1 MKEFIVLLKYG
12 LKGSQRFVGKP
23 SVRKRANVSGLFLP
37 IIAIAVYGVPLGLL
51 FYDLFKSLKD
61 VIVGNVDLA
70 TLFVANW
77 SVLMAGMF
85 ILSFVPSLVNSFVKN
100 EEIQLLLTMPIRRS
114 TIVLYQAI
122 LTSVL
127 QSFSIVMYLFVVPT
141 YALSTQRNFLM
152 SIFVSLMMCFMLIL
166 LSILLAVLVGL
177 WMRRSTARRMNVFA
191 LLVTVLIFIAVT
203 QSLPQLN
210 NINSSAV
217 SLLTRTGHK
226 LLSAFNPFVWP
237 VLALNNYFYVFPLFL
252 TTLVLWFVS
261 LKISQQM
268 TFEDKTVSSVKK
280 SEKKFSHAGV
290 FAKDLRLIFRYEQ
303 GIFMLIYPVAVS
315 LIFAFTTKSF
325 LTPLFIAIVIS
336 TMYVSMNSAML
347 MKQELAAWPL
357 AKIMPLNTSQIL
369 MPKMII
375 SPALYSLVML
385 ALAAFLQ
392 AYFKL
397 SWKFYLLVPIVFTM
411 YVFASVL
418 GVQFLLR
425 EKTKIQIANP
435 SKILNTSHVFLVE
448 GIVLGMTVGSV
459 LPLTMYLYNRELLSK
474 ILKTDLLVHLIG
486 VGLPLAMTVLFVL
499 LIRRYSRRLFS
510 MVDEIE

>member
-1 MKEFIVLLKYG
+1 
-12 LKGSQRFVGKP
+12 
-23 SVRKRANVSGLFLP
+23 
-37 IIAIAVYGVPLGLL
+37 
-51 FYDLFKSLKD
+51 
-61 VIVGNVDLA
+61 
-70 TLFVANW
+70 
-77 SVLMAGMF
+77 
-85 ILSFVPSLVNSFVKN
+85 
-100 EEIQLLLTMPIRRS
+100 
-114 TIVLYQAI
+114 
-122 LTSVL
+122 
-127 QSFSIVMYLFVVPT
+127 
-141 YALSTQRNFLM
+141 
-152 SIFVSLMMCFMLIL
+152 
-166 LSILLAVLVGL
+166 
-177 WMRRSTARRMNVFA
+177 MNVFA

>member
-1 MKEFIVLLKYG
+1 
-12 LKGSQRFVGKP
+12 
-23 SVRKRANVSGLFLP
+23 
-37 IIAIAVYGVPLGLL
+37 
-51 FYDLFKSLKD
+51 
-61 VIVGNVDLA
+61 
-70 TLFVANW
+70 
-77 SVLMAGMF
+77 
-85 ILSFVPSLVNSFVKN
+85 
-100 EEIQLLLTMPIRRS
+100 
-114 TIVLYQAI
+114 
-122 LTSVL
+122 
-127 QSFSIVMYLFVVPT
+127 
-141 YALSTQRNFLM
+141 
-152 SIFVSLMMCFMLIL
+152 
-166 LSILLAVLVGL
+166 
-177 WMRRSTARRMNVFA
+177 
-191 LLVTVLIFIAVT
+191 
-203 QSLPQLN
+203 
-210 NINSSAV
+210 
-217 SLLTRTGHK
+217 
-226 LLSAFNPFVWP
+226 
-237 VLALNNYFYVFPLFL
+237 
-252 TTLVLWFVS
+252 
-261 LKISQQM
+261 
-268 TFEDKTVSSVKK
+268 
-280 SEKKFSHAGV
+280 
-290 FAKDLRLIFRYEQ
+290 
-303 GIFMLIYPVAVS
+303 MLIYPVAVS

-474 ILKTDLLVHLIG
+474 ILKTDLLVQLIG